1 MTAWKPK
8 RFWKIATVTAV
19 EGGWTVQLD
28 GRPVK
33 TPAKTLLVV
42 PTEALAQAI
51 AAEWDAQVGEVR
63 PETMPFTRTAN
74 SAIDKVAVQYDEVA
88 AMLSAYGG
96 ADLLCYRATGP
107 QPLIQRQAAAW
118 DPMLVWAA
126 EALDLR
132 LTATAGVMHVAQD
145 AQALARADALV
156 AALGPFRLAAFHD
169 LVALTGSLVLA
180 LAVIHGRLEPEA
192 AWTLSRIDEDWQIE
206 EWGEDEEAA
215 ELAAVKRADFLQAAR
230 FFGLCG

>member
-1 MTAWKPK
+1 VNAWKPK
-8 RFWKIATVTAV
+8 RFWKAASVTQV

-33 TPAKTLLVV
+33 TPAKALLVV

-51 AAEWDAQVGEVR
+51 AAEWDAQDKEVR

-88 AMLSAYGG
+88 AMLSAYGR

-107 QPLIQRQAAAW
+107 EPLIARQAAAW
-118 DPMLVWAA
+118 DPMLDWAA

-145 AQALARADALV
+145 PQALARADALV
-156 AALGPFRLAAFHD
+156 ASLGPFRLAAFHD

-180 LAVIHGRLEPEA
+180 LAVIHGRLDAET

-215 ELAAVKRADFLQAAR
+215 ERTALKRADFLQATR

>member
-1 MTAWKPK
+1 MSSWKPK
-8 RFWKIATVTAV
+8 RFWKAATAHACDGGYTVT
-19 EGGWTVQLD
+19 LD
-28 GRPVK
+28 GRTVK
-33 TPAKTLLVV
+33 TPAKALLVV
-42 PTEALAQAI
+42 PTDALAQAI

-74 SAIDKVAVQYDEVA
+74 SALDKVAVQYAEVA

-96 ADLLCYRATGP
+96 SDLLCYRATGP
-107 QPLIQRQAAAW
+107 AALVARQAAAW
-118 DPMLVWAA
+118 DPMLDWAA
-126 EALDLR
+126 GTLDLR
-132 LTATAGVMHVAQD
+132 LKATVGVMHIAQD
-145 AQALARADALV
+145 AHSLRRADELV

-180 LAVIHGRLEPEA
+180 LAVIHGRLDPET
-192 AWTLSRIDEDWQIE
+192 AWSLSRVDEDWQIE

-230 FFGLCG
+230 FYGLCG